1 MVENLKEINGVAI
14 GIIGGSGLYS
24 LENLT
29 ILGEYNPSTPWG
41 EPSDALIIA
50 QTSTGI
56 KVAFLAR
63 HGRGHYLT
71 PSEVPS
77 QANIAAFKHIGVKVI
92 LAFSA
97 VGSLRQEVLLHS

>member
-1 MVENLKEINGVAI
+1 MVQKLENINGVEI

-24 LENLT
+24 LENLSV
-29 ILGEYNPSTPWG
+29 LGEYLPATPWG
-41 EPSDALIIA
+41 KPSDALIIA
-50 QTSTGI
+50 ETQNGI

-97 VGSLRQEVLLHS
+97 VGSLREEV